1 MNHQHIRKIQR
12 SSLSLDELKLKQLY
26 EPERT
31 IYKTEKLSISDIEQV
46 WQRRDR
52 LEKFQK
58 KETIQQLL
66 KKDKVYDEKVQAL
79 NEAIQKKNQE
89 SISHEQNPPETY
101 IANIIKFIE
110 TYLPSHNYTTHFL
123 KGQNKYMKS
132 FSEDSKQIFWN
143 PCKAHHETKKRT
155 TCVLSTLRH
164 LYESCGV
171 ETYKETIQEMIV
183 LFYQI
188 YNTSDIDLYLSAF
201 GDSFLYLNILKLLD
215 IIAAQEKIVKKREN
229 VASEKKEEGTSHQST
244 KTKQLLVAPSKKK
257 VVKILITDEPSYVK
271 LIGREI
277 KLFKYSLFPIVHY
290 LQVARVNFQ
299 NQTQEQQEL
308 VKNHAQLIQ
317 LFGFNIQHLDNQTAD
332 QKVAKLDKW
341 KIKKWCKN
349 VLNHLSNQLGLLDK
363 EKLTLKC
370 RLCDSKIDVS
380 EAKPH
385 SEICLKNSQTKKKIL
400 AMDQELVHLINESVK
415 LRNQY
420 RKDMNLMIVK
430 QARQIRNAQKEDG
443 LDKFG
448 EDTSPTNNSQHTLAK
463 PITSSRRLRPML
475 SMCPSE
481 QVYKEDENVNNNEAI
496 SNHTLSAVDEDS
508 LSNSSQSRLGHNISP
523 SLRIERKSGRRI
535 GTQIHSEKI
544 PSISNISKKIV
555 EIDEQKLEQF
565 KKNGDVLKELIT
577 YGEKVINANEQTLDI
592 RNEIQLKQMIESLKG
607 SFTSEDDQIMS
618 QLITKFEL
626 HLQERIEITKKA
638 QKYDQNLRDTSSS
651 NTNVNSNAQAQ
662 TKKNMLTG
670 ISGSVKVKNFKFGTT
685 SLNKPKSGLN
695 TSTASQPA
703 GNSEADTQQ
712 PQQDSQSQEATAVA
726 SPKPEEK
733 KEEPK
738 KKMMVFGSNA
748 NKKLQE
754 KQAAKK
760 TQSGIIEPSEQ
771 YQQTTQSISSSL
783 NSGQETSASINA
795 SLDSLHANL
804 STSESINIPAQ
815 NSQNNPPAV
824 QNEENKT
831 AQPSPVSENGAPKQE
846 APKKFNI
853 ISSKLKQNLNMKNQ
867 TKQEAV
873 SQSLDKPQS
882 PQTQSA
888 SQNQPQVTAQ
898 NQPQEQAQIL
908 QAQVNK
914 EPEQNGVNKQKRDE
928 NNLLESELKQAQEE
942 NKKEQKTVKQEESV
956 EKETKS
962 EPPQQEE
969 ESNSSSLKLIKEE
982 GENKSKEK
990 RKLFQRNASNIMEE
1004 DEDLED
1010 EDSESSVSK
1019 SFSKKSLENVEAIQE
1034 DENENVDSPQLNVQ
1048 KRVFPKSKIEDRRS
1062 SAFAKVLGSAP
1073 MPPRKLDQ
1081 SASQQDKLNQFKNFQ
1096 SLKRKSEGDN
1106 PQSPQ
1111 NEKLDFKSQESIKDL
1126 KRDSNSSLDEQK
1138 SQPQQNQQSKKQ
1150 QQVEQDIPTDIDE
1163 NDPVAKLALKIM
1175 KNNSSLSDIPSEN
1188 MLGEYNSQIIPE
1200 ENESGSS
1207 VQFSESTIGKISESN
1222 LPSDSQLLIIN
1233 NLMTLSNTPK
1243 SSQIFQ
1249 DSQQQSQ
1256 NLSSPPIDSSKS
1268 KQIKLS
1274 LQSLENIIQP
1284 SNDQLQMKQNQ
1295 TSNQN
1300 ENNQGKEQ
1308 LQQNVCKDSNKDQ
1321 DHLSTQE
1328 DSPTE
1333 KGGDKNDEQQQKSR
1347 FFKESKSLKIDEE
1360 NENKEFSSKDY
1371 DNLLAEDFVS
1381 LSKNDKNSNDLDLA
1395 RFEDSKNLID
1405 SKFASDSFDN
1415 DLNKE
1420 LQSNKKNMKYFSS
1433 SSDSDDSEA
1442 DQMIASLLNDSA
1454 LGSGSDSDDSDKPAF
1469 MKIIKDKEQI
1479 KLVESQ
1485 KSRFSFITPQMNS
1498 DDSEDQ
1504 GYESKILTEQAN
1516 NLQNSNN
1523 QDQQQASTNRKASN
1537 DNQISEPIQENNVQE
1552 EEDNH
1557 EEENNK
1563 NIAPNNEEQAV
1574 VQKYSNQSSVY
1585 TNYPDM
1591 PDFSQYNIITE
1602 KGFNSDSEF
1611 VKLDTQKKKDQMTVG
1626 FKDFEFIKMLGKGA
1640 YGGVYL
1646 VKKKNT
1652 NDLFAMKVID
1662 CSGKLDK
1669 KYLETLQSEKNVF
1682 EVITGD
1688 WVVKAFY
1695 SFVHENYLC
1704 FVLEYMMG
1712 GDFNK
1717 ILSLYTAL
1725 DQWIVEIYIAEL
1737 VLAIEYLH
1745 SMDIVH
1751 RDLKPDNML
1760 IDTTGHLKL
1769 ADFGLSEVGFKTKL
1783 NKHINKTDEDPS
1795 QQGAGDLVGINIDEA
1810 NKENEFKIEIQ
1821 VEGMINNEKE
1831 QQKRIVG
1838 TPDYIAPEI
1847 ITGESTNNKSLDW
1860 WSMGVIMYEFL
1871 VGLPPFN
1878 ADSVEEIFDNIKNLR
1893 MEWPEIGDINDGD
1906 KISPE
1911 AYDLIKRLL
1920 NPNYKERLGA
1930 KGVKEIKE
1938 HAFFQNIKWNKL
1950 RSQRPPIQPKSKQ
1963 TQEAKEKR
1971 EKDKEQM
1978 QQFLNSLNIKQGM
1991 RKTDDVSKKLQE
2003 GLKALER
2010 PDLVAEQNIQE
2021 ANQMIEEKNY
2031 KKMQLQKKIDLIKKL
2046 QQKLE
2051 EELKTFV
2058 PVKVLDDFST

>member
-12 SSLSLDELKLKQLY
+12 SSLSLDELKLRQLY

-66 KKDKVYDEKVQAL
+66 NVDRLNDEKVQAL
-79 NEAIQKKNQE
+79 NEAIKKTNQE
-89 SISHEQNPPETY
+89 CISHQQNPPETY

-143 PCKAHHETKKRT
+143 PCKAHHETKKRIM
-155 TCVLSTLRH
+155 CVLPTLRH

-171 ETYKETIQEMIV
+171 EIYKETIQEMIV

-201 GDSFLYLNILKLLD
+201 EDNFLYLNILKLLD

-229 VASEKKEEGTSHQST
+229 VASEKKEEGASHQST

-257 VVKILITDEPSYVK
+257 VVKILITDEQSFVK

-290 LQVARVNFQ
+290 IQVARVNYQ
-299 NQTQEQQEL
+299 SQTQEQQEV
-308 VKNHAQLIQ
+308 VKSHAQLIQ
-317 LFGFNIQHLDNQTAD
+317 LFGFNIQHLENQTTD
-332 QKVAKLDKW
+332 QKAHKLEKW
-341 KIKKWCKN
+341 KVKKWCKN
-349 VLNHLSNQLGLLDK
+349 VLNHLSTQLGQLDK

-448 EDTSPTNNSQHTLAK
+448 EDTSPTNHSQHTLAK
-463 PITSSRRLRPML
+463 PTTSSRRLRPML

-481 QVYKEDENVNNNEAI
+481 QVYKEDENLNNNENI
-496 SNHTLSAVDEDS
+496 SNHSLSVVDEDS
-508 LSNSSQSRLGHNISP
+508 LSNSSQSRIGHNISP
-523 SLRIERKSGRRI
+523 SIRIERKSGRRI

-544 PSISNISKKIV
+544 PSISNIQKKIV

-565 KKNGDVLKELIT
+565 KKNGDILKELIT
-577 YGEKVINANEQTLDI
+577 YGEKVINANEQIQDI

-638 QKYDQNLRDTSSS
+638 QKYDQNLRDTSSQ
-651 NTNVNSNAQAQ
+651 NTNVNSSAQAQ
-662 TKKNMLTG
+662 NKKNMLTG

-685 SLNKPKSGLN
+685 SMNKPKSGFN
-695 TSTASQPA
+695 APAATQPA
-703 GNSEADTQQ
+703 GNNEAEAQQ
-712 PQQDSQSQEATAVA
+712 PQQDSQSQEAAVA

-771 YQQTTQSISSSL
+771 QQQTTQSMSSSL
-783 NSGQETSASINA
+783 NSAQGTSASINA

-815 NSQNNPPAV
+815 SSQNNTPTA
-824 QNEENKT
+824 QNDSNKA
-831 AQPSPVSENGAPKQE
+831 AQPSSTSESSAPKQE

-853 ISSKLKQNLNMKNQ
+853 ISSKLKQNLTMKNQ

-882 PQTQSA
+882 PQAEPASQTQPQTV
-888 SQNQPQVTAQ
+888 SQNQAQ
-898 NQPQEQAQIL
+898 EQPQKL
-908 QAQVNK
+908 QTQVVNK
-914 EPEQNGVNKQKRDE
+914 ELEQNGLNKQKSEE
-928 NNLLESELKQAQEE
+928 NNPSKPADEE
-942 NKKEQKTVKQEESV
+942 NKILQKTVKDEQTV

-962 EPPQQEE
+962 ESPKQEE
-969 ESNSSSLKLIKEE
+969 ENTSSSLKLIKEE
-982 GENKSKEK
+982 GESKSKDSNSK
-990 RKLFQRNASNIMEE
+990 RKLFKRNASNIMEE

-1034 DENENVDSPQLNVQ
+1034 DENENIDSPQLNLQ
-1048 KRVFPKSKIEDRRS
+1048 KREFPKAKIEDRRS
-1062 SAFAKVLGSAP
+1062 SAFAKVLGSTP

-1081 SASQQDKLNQFKNFQ
+1081 SPSQQDKLNQFKNFQ
-1096 SLKRKSEGDN
+1096 SLKRKSEGE
-1106 PQSPQ
+1106 SPQ
-1111 NEKLDFKSQESIKDL
+1111 VQQGDKFDFKLQGSIKDL
-1126 KRDSNSSLDEQK
+1126 KKDSNSSLDEQK
-1138 SQPQQNQQSKKQ
+1138 TQDQQIIQPKKQ
-1150 QQVEQDIPTDIDE
+1150 QQADQDIPADIDE

-1175 KNNSSLSDIPSEN
+1175 KNNSSLSDIPSDN
-1188 MLGEYNSQIIPE
+1188 MLGEQNSQIIPE
-1200 ENESGSS
+1200 ESESGSS

-1222 LPSDSQLLIIN
+1222 LPSDSQLQIIN
-1233 NLMTLSNTPK
+1233 NLMTLSNTPQ
-1243 SSQIFQ
+1243 SSQILQ
-1249 DSQQQSQ
+1249 DSQQ
-1256 NLSSPPIDSSKS
+1256 
-1268 KQIKLS
+1268 
-1274 LQSLENIIQP
+1274 
-1284 SNDQLQMKQNQ
+1284 
-1295 TSNQN
+1295 SNQN
-1300 ENNQGKEQ
+1300 SLSPPKQKKTLSLSTLEACEKLRNLAEQ
-1308 LQQNVCKDSNKDQ
+1308 SEKQYQQSQTGKDSNKDQ

-1333 KGGDKNDEQQQKSR
+1333 KGKNDESKQKSR

-1360 NENKEFSSKDY
+1360 NENKELSSKDY
-1371 DNLLAEDFVS
+1371 DNILAEDFAS
-1381 LSKNDKNSNDLDLA
+1381 LSKIDKNSNDLDFA

-1405 SKFASDSFDN
+1405 SKLSSDCLDDSNAD

-1420 LQSNKKNMKYFSS
+1420 QQNDQKNKKYISS

-1479 KLVESQ
+1479 KLLESQ
-1485 KSRFSFITPQMNS
+1485 KSRFSFITPQMIS

-1523 QDQQQASTNRKASN
+1523 QDQHQVATNQKASN
-1537 DNQISEPIQENNVQE
+1537 DNQVDKPISENNVQDE
-1552 EEDNH
+1552 
-1557 EEENNK
+1557 EEENNNQEGEENK
-1563 NIAPNNEEQAV
+1563 NDTPNNNEQQLV
-1574 VQKYSNQSSVY
+1574 VQKQKYLPSVY

-1795 QQGAGDLVGINIDEA
+1795 QQVAGELVGINIDEA

-2031 KKMQLQKKIDLIKKL
+2031 KKMQLQKKIDLVKKL

-2051 EELKTFV
+2051 DELQSFV